1 MALPAGG
8 PCQRLGSTSAVAS
21 LAGSGAEPL
30 RELGAP
36 VAPGALGK
44 WSFEAA
50 GKIHGANGTAVLA
63 EGNHAVS
70 WCIWHGCVTAP
81 GKREERLFSLLGT
94 LQFPWAGYEPR
105 RRRGWGRSAEEVV
118 LKIWAAGLQ
127 RKAGLGAAPS
137 LIFHIILGRLS
148 KAASGGY
155 RQQNTQH
162 GEMLAEPGRS
172 VSRQWSLWMEKLF

>member
-81 GKREERLFSLLGT
+81 GKWEERLFSLLGT

-155 RQQNTQH
+155 RQQNT
-162 GEMLAEPGRS
+162 AR
-172 VSRQWSLWMEKLF
+172 